1 MRPKFILFIFIILG
15 IKLTF
20 AQPTNPPQRKELF
33 TKELVKAK
41 FKLSKEKF
49 QAQID
54 LSRIDTNAIYIREE
68 CYGLWQQDMKAYFFL
83 RFFKDAVFF
92 SGAYLTP
99 PTDEQ
104 AEDLSYGTWRC
115 YTFDK
120 RSGNLV
126 IEIPRVV
133 RMSSGP
139 REYFF
144 GEFTTDSL
152 KIIGSIPQYPKRKP
166 NICHPQPSYYKR
178 PINFKNRNYHWFP
191 QQKSDLD
198 SVKYSSEC
206 FLSFDEVWTSLKPD
220 SINTLGGS
228 LDLLPA
234 FPEISKSASNFEIR
248 LYKEGRFVGRQN
260 SMLKLA
266 CVNGRFASTLYE
278 YQTLGVNLDSMETK
292 VISVKEMK
300 CKEYEMF
307 FIDSLKQL
315 NFFDLTNMEG
325 ENCYQ
330 EDTVEMNGQ
339 QFIRRTTPEVL
350 DGTRYIFQFKIED
363 FVHTSYFVNP
373 LYYTT
378 FCPYNQQIADAAKI
392 VTLFYSYFEEK

>member
-1 MRPKFILFIFIILG
+1 MPSKFIPLIIFLA
-15 IKLTF
+15 TAFTCF
-20 AQPTNPPQRKELF
+20 AQPTNPLQRKTVF

-41 FKLSKEKF
+41 FKLSKKKF
-49 QAQID
+49 QTQID
-54 LSRIDTNAIYIREE
+54 LSKIDTNAIYIREE
-68 CYGLWQQDMKAYFFL
+68 VYGIWQQDRKVYVFL

-126 IEIPRVV
+126 IEIPRVTN
-133 RMSSGP
+133 MSSPP

-178 PINFKNRNYHWFP
+178 PIHFKNRNYHWFP
-191 QQKSDLD
+191 QQKEDLEL
-198 SVKYSSEC
+198 VKYSSEC

-220 SINTLGGS
+220 SVNRLGGA

-248 LYKEGRFVGRQN
+248 FYSESRTFEGVN
-260 SMLKLA
+260 TLLKMA
-266 CVNGRFASTLYE
+266 CVNGQFVITKTE
-278 YQTLGVNLDSMETK
+278 YSEIGTNPDSLVTQ

-300 CKEYEMF
+300 CKEYELF

-315 NFFDLTNMEG
+315 QFFELTNMER

-339 QFIRRTTPEVL
+339 QLIRKTTPEVL

-378 FCPYNQQIADAAKI
+378 YCPYNQQIADAAKI
-392 VTLFYSYFEEK
+392 VALFYSYFEEK